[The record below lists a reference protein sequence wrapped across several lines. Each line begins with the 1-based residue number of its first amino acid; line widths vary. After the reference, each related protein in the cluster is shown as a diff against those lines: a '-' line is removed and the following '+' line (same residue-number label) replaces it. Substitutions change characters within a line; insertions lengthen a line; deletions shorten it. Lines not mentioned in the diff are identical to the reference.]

1 MHDVHLCRE
10 IFKRLMP
17 DFPDGELKIIDELV
31 NMVTQPMFAIDRGL
45 LVEHLT
51 KIRERKASLLQRID
65 LSKLELMS
73 NDKFA
78 AALESLG
85 VAAPR
90 KISPTTGV
98 ETWALA
104 KTDKEFQALA
114 EHPSE
119 DVQAL
124 VAARLGFKS
133 TLEETRTERFIAI
146 HDATKAGLGYPAMPV
161 PLRYSGAHTHR
172 FSGDWSLNLQN
183 LPSRG
188 NTTLRDALVA
198 PDGYVV
204 VTCDSSQ
211 VEARLTAW
219 LSGQASLVDQFANNE
234 DVYSSFASKVYG
246 YKVTK
251 QSKTERFLGKTC
263 IAEGTLI
270 YTNRGLVP
278 IEQVT
283 CADKLWDGD
292 AWVSHDG
299 LINNGLK
306 DTLTLCGVSLTPD
319 HRVWCGTQWRDAQC
333 LARDANILSQALGTA
348 AESSPSL
355 GMSKV
360 NEGASAHSS
369 LNVLAAGLSMLW
381 RKIRSRTLQ
390 LLDVSCVG
398 ETQLLIHESGIT
410 ATQRSCQTT
419 HTVSGYSTGYH
430 LQSGGATTPETKP
443 SRTTASE
450 ELLCGKDGVTIAESF
465 FDMCRRSRIGMWLIS
480 RWIEL
485 TSMGTTNPATSNS
498 SVENKTSG
506 TSGASQTSKHASENL
521 KRVYDIANAGPQHRF
536 MIATEVGPL
545 IVSNCILGLGF
556 GMGHVKFRETIRVQ
570 AAAMG
575 IDLPMN
581 EDDAKRIVWLYRNTY
596 DRINSTW
603 RNLGDLL
610 FDMADGRAD
619 GRTFGP
625 CTIQGQSILLPTGL
639 RIQYPDLRREGTDL
653 IYGLGR
659 RIYGG
664 KALENVVQALDR
676 VIVVDAMMRVNARF
690 KHINLR
696 STHNVH
702 DEGVWIVPENYA
714 EEVKAVALEEFRRRP
729 VWGQDLPLDAE
740 AAMGK
745 TFGACK

>member
-1 MHDVHLCRE
+1 MRLVFIDFETFYSKVYSLRKMTIPEYILGGEYETIGCAVIDGINGDPVWYEGDTVADWLRSIDLDDVGICAHNTPFDGSILSLRYDIHPAFYFDTMAMSRAQLAHLTNGRVSLDTISKHYDLPPKGKAIHKVEGLHLDEIKEAGFYQDYVDYSMHDVHLCRE

-251 QSKTERFLGKTC
+251 KNKTERFLGKT
-263 IAEGTLI
+263 
-270 YTNRGLVP
+270 
-278 IEQVT
+278 
-283 CADKLWDGD
+283 
-292 AWVSHDG
+292 
-299 LINNGLK
+299 
-306 DTLTLCGVSLTPD
+306 
-319 HRVWCGTQWRDAQC
+319 
-333 LARDANILSQALGTA
+333 
-348 AESSPSL
+348 
-355 GMSKV
+355 
-360 NEGASAHSS
+360 
-369 LNVLAAGLSMLW
+369 
-381 RKIRSRTLQ
+381 
-390 LLDVSCVG
+390 
-398 ETQLLIHESGIT
+398 
-410 ATQRSCQTT
+410 
-419 HTVSGYSTGYH
+419 
-430 LQSGGATTPETKP
+430 
-443 SRTTASE
+443 
-450 ELLCGKDGVTIAESF
+450 
-465 FDMCRRSRIGMWLIS
+465 
-480 RWIEL
+480 
-485 TSMGTTNPATSNS
+485 
-498 SVENKTSG
+498 
-506 TSGASQTSKHASENL
+506 
-521 KRVYDIANAGPQHRF
+521 
-536 MIATEVGPL
+536 
-545 IVSNCILGLGF
+545 CILGLGF

-729 VWGQDLPLDAE
+729 AWGQDLPLDAE

>member
-1 MHDVHLCRE
+1 MRLIFLDNEAYYSKTHSLRKMTIPEYILSPEWETIGWACIDGVNGKPFWLEGDEVANWLGSINLDDVGICCHNTPYDGSILSLRYDLHPAFYFDTMAMSRAQLAHLTNGRVSLDTIAKHYGLPEKGKAIHKVEGLHLQEIKDAGFYDEYVAYSCHDVHLCRE

-17 DFPDGELKIIDELV
+17 DFPNGELKIIDELV
-31 NMVTQPMFAIDRGL
+31 NMVTQPMFAINRGL

-51 KIRERKASLLQRID
+51 KIRERKAALLARIN

-85 VAAPR
+85 VVAPR

-124 VAARLGFKS
+124 VAARLGHKS

-146 HDATKAGLGYPAMPV
+146 HDATQAGLGYPAMPV

-219 LSGQASLVDQFANNE
+219 LSGQGSLVEQFDKGE

-246 YKVTK
+246 YTVTK
-251 QSKTERFLGKTC
+251 KNKTERFLGKT
-263 IAEGTLI
+263 
-270 YTNRGLVP
+270 
-278 IEQVT
+278 
-283 CADKLWDGD
+283 
-292 AWVSHDG
+292 
-299 LINNGLK
+299 
-306 DTLTLCGVSLTPD
+306 
-319 HRVWCGTQWRDAQC
+319 
-333 LARDANILSQALGTA
+333 
-348 AESSPSL
+348 
-355 GMSKV
+355 
-360 NEGASAHSS
+360 
-369 LNVLAAGLSMLW
+369 
-381 RKIRSRTLQ
+381 
-390 LLDVSCVG
+390 
-398 ETQLLIHESGIT
+398 
-410 ATQRSCQTT
+410 
-419 HTVSGYSTGYH
+419 
-430 LQSGGATTPETKP
+430 
-443 SRTTASE
+443 
-450 ELLCGKDGVTIAESF
+450 
-465 FDMCRRSRIGMWLIS
+465 
-480 RWIEL
+480 
-485 TSMGTTNPATSNS
+485 
-498 SVENKTSG
+498 
-506 TSGASQTSKHASENL
+506 
-521 KRVYDIANAGPQHRF
+521 
-536 MIATEVGPL
+536 
-545 IVSNCILGLGF
+545 CILGLGF

-596 DRINSTW
+596 DRINQTW
-603 RNLGDLL
+603 RGLSDLL
-610 FDMADGRAD
+610 FDMADGRSD

-625 CTIQGQSILLPTGL
+625 CTIEGTSILLPTGL

-664 KALENVVQALDR
+664 KCLENIVQALDR
-676 VIVVDAMMRVNARF
+676 VVVIDASQRVKARTGY
-690 KHINLR
+690 R
-696 STHNVH
+696 MTHQMH
-702 DEGVWIVPENYA
+702 DELVYVVPENYA
-714 EEVKAVALEEFRRRP
+714 EEMKAVLLEEMCRRP
-729 VWGQDLPLDAE
+729 VWGPDLPLDAE
-740 AAMGK
+740 AGVGK